1 MRSSCTWCVRTV
13 NVFRHTNRGV
23 FRVHTSLVLLV
34 LLEFMLCVVAAACH
48 LYEGNQLVLE
58 LNSWDP
64 WTGLGLLLKSVVA
77 EHVPGAGKLFGSGIT
92 PPQQRRVLALLIAL
106 VLPVVCWAAEI
117 ALWLLLPYFEVV
129 YHGAAVSQGCFA
141 QPPVNAPHPGRKHCE
156 DAVSFVHRCG
166 TVVVFGRTWSA
177 LLACIEYYEGA
188 LHTTYAVMW
197 VASVVLVGTYFPAA
211 ATAMAMLQLKVL
223 PLLSSPNLVKS
234 LQTFASGVLKCW

>member
-188 LHTTYAVMW
+188 LHTNVR
-197 VASVVLVGTYFPAA
+197 SHVGGFCCAGRHIFPCSSHSHGDA
-211 ATAMAMLQLKVL
+211 ATESASPPLQPQLGQIPSNVRL
-223 PLLSSPNLVKS
+223 WR
-234 LQTFASGVLKCW
+234 A